1 MRDKNIDIFAPEA
14 RIPEDNALDGRYR
27 NAWTEE
33 SMYWDKK
40 AGRQIAMIG
49 EKDHVGSSF
58 HKKKVFY
65 FFIFLICTFFFLGTR
80 MLYLQVIR
88 GGDYRAWAENNR
100 QRVIPIVSERGL
112 IYDRNDIQL
121 TKNIPNFALALV
133 PQDLPR
139 KKENREQII
148 TRLADLTEQNPEEIR
163 ATLEEYGSYSYES
176 IVIGEDID
184 YDRAL
189 SILLA
194 SADLPGI
201 QIQRASKRL
210 YLNDFLNI
218 KQYEESTPYS
228 LSHVLGYTGKL
239 NREELDELY
248 SQGYLP
254 SDNIGKT
261 GIEKSFEPFLRG
273 TYGKKRIEVN
283 AAGKEQSVLA
293 EEEPKPGFHLKLA
306 IDAQIQKNLE
316 RVLSNNLKVS
326 GKKRASGIAMDPQ
339 TGEVLALVSLPAF
352 DNNDFSGGI
361 STEKYQGYIENEDR
375 PLFNRSLSGTYP
387 SGSTIK
393 PAVALA
399 ALEEGIINAS
409 TSFLS
414 NGGLQVS
421 SWFFPD
427 WKAGGHG
434 QSNVRFS
441 LAWSV
446 NTFYYYI
453 GGGFEDFV
461 GLGVAK
467 ITDYLREFG
476 FSQQTGIELPGEGV
490 GFLPS
495 KEWKKEYK
503 DERWYVGDTY
513 NLSIGQGDL
522 LTTPI
527 QIANYTVALANGGT
541 IYKPHIVK
549 SVIDPISKEEQNIEP
564 EILNENFISRTHI
577 NTVRLGMKDCVD
589 YGSCRRLSLLPFS
602 VAGKTGTAQWS
613 SNKENHSWFTSFAP
627 FDNPKITVTIIVEEG
642 GGGSELAGPIAFD
655 FYNWWWGYTH

>member
-1 MRDKNIDIFAPEA
+1 MKDKNIDIFAPEA
-14 RIPEDNALDGRYR
+14 RTPADNALGGRYR

-33 SMYWDKK
+33 SMYWEKK
-40 AGRQIAMIG
+40 AGRQVAMIG
-49 EKDHVGSSF
+49 EKDHMGSSLN
-58 HKKKVFY
+58 KKKIFY

-80 MLYLQVIR
+80 IVYLQIIQ
-88 GGDYRAWAENNR
+88 GGDYRASAENNR
-100 QRVIPIVSERGL
+100 QRVLPIVSERGL

-139 KKENREQII
+139 KKADRGKII
-148 TRLADLTEQNPEEIR
+148 TKLAEMTNKSPEKVAQI
-163 ATLEEYGSYSYES
+163 LEEYGSYSYES
-176 IVIGEDID
+176 IVIAEDID
-184 YDRAL
+184 YDHAL

-210 YLNDFLNI
+210 YLNDFLDT
-218 KQYEESTPYS
+218 KQYEETEPHS

-239 NREELDELY
+239 NREELDKLY

-254 SDNIGKT
+254 SDSIGKS
-261 GIEKSFEPFLRG
+261 GVEKSYESFLRG

-283 AAGKEQSVLA
+283 AVGKEQSVLA

-306 IDAQIQKNLE
+306 IDVKIQENLE
-316 RVLSNNLKVS
+316 RILNKNLKAS
-326 GKKRASGIAMDPQ
+326 GKKRASGIVMNPQ

-361 STEKYQGYIENEDR
+361 SREQYKGYLENEDN

-387 SGSTIK
+387 SGSIIK
-393 PAVALA
+393 PAIALA
-399 ALEEGIINAS
+399 ALQEGIINAS
-409 TSFLS
+409 TNFLS
-414 NGGLQVS
+414 TGGLAVS

-434 QSNVRFS
+434 RTNVRFS

-453 GGGFEDFV
+453 GGGFEDYV
-461 GLGVAK
+461 GLGVAR

-476 FSQQTGIELPGEGV
+476 FSKQTGVDLPGEGV

-495 KEWKKEYK
+495 KEWKKEVK
-503 DERWYVGDTY
+503 QERWYVGDTY

-522 LTTPI
+522 LVTPL
-527 QIANYTVALANGGT
+527 QIANYTAVLANGGT
-541 IYKPHIVK
+541 LYKPHIVK
-549 SVIDPISKEEQNIEP
+549 SIIDPISKEEQNIEP
-564 EILNENFISRTHI
+564 EILNENFIDKSYI
-577 NTVRLGMKDCVD
+577 NIVRLGMKDCVD

-627 FDNPKITVTIIVEEG
+627 FDNPKITVTILVEEG